1 MGKAMSITDAAPGP
15 ETSTKKE
22 NRRTSRLPF
31 TLPIGVEWRNPGGP
45 QLIRNSSSLN
55 VGLYGALLTMNN
67 NVHLVNCEHPPN
79 CRCGR
84 TGGRDVPVPD
94 IMISLTNPFSKTAAQ
109 ARVVRVDQLSDQKP
123 PSIGIEML
131 TPNETFWGLTF
142 QLQRTVMR
150 LHSIQKAFQGRG
162 ADIDFRVLR
171 NLRDAVGYLRIASS
185 SAQRWEEMRARAQN
199 PYPVLDEVSGQRVHH
214 VVHLLNEVATDIDAA
229 ELTSET
235 QEFTNLTA
243 AVDRLYDRFTRSPAT
258 SRALETSDA
267 KP

>member
-1 MGKAMSITDAAPGP
+1 MNKTDAAPGP
-15 ETSTKKE
+15 ETSTQKE

-31 TLPIGVEWRNPGGP
+31 TLPIDVEWRNPGGP
-45 QLIRNSSSLN
+45 QLTRRSSSQN
-55 VGLYGALLTMNN
+55 VGLHGALLTMNN
-67 NVHLVNCEHPPN
+67 NVHLMTCEDPPN

-84 TGGRDVPVPD
+84 TAGRDVPVLD
-94 IMISLTNPFSKTAAQ
+94 ITISLTNPFSKTAAQ
-109 ARVVRVDQLSDQKP
+109 ARVVRVDQIANQKL
-123 PSIGIEML
+123 PSIAIEML
-131 TPNETFWGLTF
+131 APNETFWGLTF

-150 LHSIQKAFQGRG
+150 LHSIQRAFQGRG

-171 NLRDAVGYLRIASS
+171 NLRDAVGYLWITSS

-199 PYPVLDEVSGQRVHH
+199 PYPVLDEASGQRVHH
-214 VVHLLNEVATDIDAA
+214 VVHLLNEVAMDIDAA

-243 AVDRLYDRFTRSPAT
+243 AVDRLYDRITRGPAMAH
-258 SRALETSDA
+258 ALEMSDA